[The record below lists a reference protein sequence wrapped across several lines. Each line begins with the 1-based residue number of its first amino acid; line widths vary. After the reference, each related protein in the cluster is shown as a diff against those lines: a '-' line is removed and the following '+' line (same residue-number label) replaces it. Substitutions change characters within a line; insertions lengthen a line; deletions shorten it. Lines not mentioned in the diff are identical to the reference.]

1 MIFGQKKI
9 NEAVELERQQA
20 QEVLQDVHATVA
32 NLEVSIDGVTEK
44 IGHVSDETANISSV
58 MQEFTAS
65 MEEMS
70 SNINE
75 LSDTMGEMDEA
86 FQQMS
91 EEAKEGADYAQNS
104 NNDAYDIMKRSEE
117 ERREVEAKAQSVEV
131 AMREKIEQSKR
142 ADSGT
147 DKRHPRYCRTDQS
160 PCTQCFH

>member
-91 EEAKEGADYAQNS
+91 EEACAAVLERGTEGPLPGCLPPCA
-104 NNDAYDIMKRSEE
+104 
-117 ERREVEAKAQSVEV
+117 
-131 AMREKIEQSKR
+131 
-142 ADSGT
+142 GG
-147 DKRHPRYCRTDQS
+147 RHGPALCG
-160 PCTQCFH
+160 